1 MVLKGFFKKRS
12 REKKAL
18 LVGNN
23 IVVKA
28 IDFPVLFLLCGCKQ
42 YVRRHT
48 CPCRKVDGTRLTEV
62 DYKSEGLAANK
73 DKSASKVIMTGS
85 R

>member
-1 MVLKGFFKKRS
+1 M
-12 REKKAL
+12 
-18 LVGNN
+18 VGNN

-42 YVRRHT
+42 YVSRHT
-48 CPCRKVDGTRLTEV
+48 CPCRKVDGTRLTE
-62 DYKSEGLAANK
+62 GLATNK
-73 DKSASKVIMTGS
+73 DTSVSKMIMTGS